1 MKGSEDLLLTFSTL
15 GVEVAIIIFTTDI
28 WRGEMGTNYTS
39 TDIPGVLEQKTNE
52 KKSQLYTYSSQGISV
67 WSSLEDPSSSNHGNG
82 RIKRQSQKGKER
94 SSNES
99 GLVKEGGRYGCQ
111 G

>member
-28 WRGEMGTNYTS
+28 WRGDMGTNYTS

-52 KKSQLYTYSSQGISV
+52 KNSQMYTYSRYIRIVFPWNIREYRITERTASSV
-67 WSSLEDPSSSNHGNG
+67 KV
-82 RIKRQSQKGKER
+82 RKGKNDQVPILE
-94 SSNES
+94 
-99 GLVKEGGRYGCQ
+99 
-111 G
+111 